1 MKLNIKYIFNYK
13 VYELDRLNQMLQSYY
28 DITSPAKLAAHVDSE
43 MSKIGQALANMRQS
57 IKSIHLDEI
66 PFQKFNHKASDI
78 SERMYRVVR
87 DIGDLRTA
95 LIRTMQDYRT
105 QKNKILRI
113 VRAMRAISKIGVN
126 AQIDAIVV
134 MQMQLI
140 SDAKSILMDQKSEHV
155 SVVRAV
161 LKDQVANWAEFMKLS
176 DKIDANDIGVSL

>member
-1 MKLNIKYIFNYK
+1 M
-13 VYELDRLNQMLQSYY
+13 
-28 DITSPAKLAAHVDSE
+28 
-43 MSKIGQALANMRQS
+43 
-57 IKSIHLDEI
+57 
-66 PFQKFNHKASDI
+66 
-78 SERMYRVVR
+78 R

>member
-1 MKLNIKYIFNYK
+1 M
-13 VYELDRLNQMLQSYY
+13 YELDGLNQMLQSYY

-78 SERMYRVVR
+78 SDKMYHTARVIGQLRSQLVR
-87 DIGDLRTA
+87 K
-95 LIRTMQDYRT
+95 T
-105 QKNKILRI
+105 QAHRRHVNKILRI

-134 MQMQLI
+134 MQLQLI

-161 LKDQVANWAEFMKLS
+161 LKDQVANWAEIMKLTV
-176 DKIDANDIGVSL
+176 KIDANDIGVSL